1 MDSKLLLFVMGNL
14 LAGHFNQLL
23 PEAIATPGVLRAR
36 FAGAAPEREVPAWC
50 HIAIY
55 DVDRDPAEVAAALFR
70 HDAADSPAFDDRS
83 LRMVT
88 ASAITPRL
96 LAEATSD
103 SDAIPLL
110 FVVLT
115 NPVKGR
121 EVEYN
126 EWYDRQHLQD
136 VLAIPGFVAAQ
147 RFRVGE
153 LAPIPMLPWQY
164 LAIYEVAPDAVEAAF
179 AEMDVRKGTER
190 MPISDALDDD
200 RFRALYAI
208 AGTTTA

>member
-1 MDSKLLLFVMGNL
+1 MDSKLIVFAMGNY
-14 LAGHFNQLL
+14 LAGNFNQLL
-23 PEAIATPGVLRAR
+23 PAAIATPGVLRAR
-36 FAGAAPEREVPAWC
+36 FAGAAPGREAPAWR

-55 DVDRDPAEVAAALFR
+55 DVDREPAEVAAALFSR
-70 HDAADSPAFDDRS
+70 DATDSPAIDGGS
-83 LRMVT
+83 LRLVT
-88 ASAITPRL
+88 ASALTPRL
-96 LAEATSD
+96 LADSISD
-103 SDAIPLL
+103 SSGIPLL

-115 NPVKGR
+115 NPVDGR
-121 EVEYN
+121 EAEYN
-126 EWYDRQHLQD
+126 EWYDRRHLQD

-147 RFRVGE
+147 RFLIGE
-153 LAPIPMLPWQY
+153 LATPPALPWKY

-208 AGTTTA
+208 AETATA